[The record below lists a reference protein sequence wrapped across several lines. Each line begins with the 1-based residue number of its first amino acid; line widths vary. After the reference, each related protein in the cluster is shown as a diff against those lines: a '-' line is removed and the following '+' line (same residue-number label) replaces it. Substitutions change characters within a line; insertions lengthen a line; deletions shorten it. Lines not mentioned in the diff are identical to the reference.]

1 MTLDLEALL
10 APVSDTDRVGPDL
23 AYDPQRHA
31 IEQAFDAQVSIDS
44 TGTPAADSDTDWRKI
59 VAAIVEQSA
68 RAKDV
73 WLAVYLCR
81 AGARMGKLDV
91 VEVGARYL
99 CGLIERYW
107 EDGHPRLEEY
117 GVEGRTGACDT
128 LASYPAFIG
137 PLRNVVLVQHPRYGS
152 FTGEDLHR
160 FQRSGDAESDL
171 SGLRG
176 ALEDPAGLEQLTTA
190 SATIGRIEAVF
201 RSVDTALAERAGV
214 GAGAS
219 FAPTYQALGEIG
231 GAAKAFLPQPVDAD
245 EMPDDAPIEGEVS
258 VNIGATG
265 GSLRSRADV
274 TRAIDLVIAYYR
286 QREPHS
292 PVPLL
297 LARAREW
304 VDRDFLEVLEDIAP
318 NAMGDARQLLMFRGG
333 D

>member
-31 IEQAFDAQVSIDS
+31 IEQAFDAQVSIDT
-44 TGTPAADSDTDWRKI
+44 TGTQAADSDTDWRKI

-68 RAKDV
+68 QAKDI

-91 VEVGARYL
+91 LEVGARYL

-137 PLRNVVLVQHPRYGS
+137 PLRSVVLVQHPRHGT
-152 FTGEDLHR
+152 FTGEDLFR
-160 FQRSGDAESDL
+160 FQRGGDVEPGFGGFRA
-171 SGLRG
+171 

-190 SATIGRIEAVF
+190 SATLDRIEVAF
-201 RSVDTALAERAGV
+201 RSVDATLAEHAGV

-219 FAPTYQALGEIG
+219 FAPIYQTLGEIG
-231 GAAKAFLPQPVDAD
+231 GAARAFLPRPAEV
-245 EMPDDAPIEGEVS
+245 EELPDGAPAED
-258 VNIGATG
+258 GAAASMGTTG
-265 GSLRSRADV
+265 GPIRSRADV

-297 LARAREW
+297 LGRAREW

-318 NAMGDARQLLMFRGG
+318 NAMGDARQLLLFRGG

>member
-10 APVSDTDRVGPDL
+10 APVSDADRVGPDL

-31 IEQAFDAQVSIDS
+31 IEQAFDSQVSIDS
-44 TGTPAADSDTDWRKI
+44 TGTPPTDSDTDWRKI
-59 VAAIVEQSA
+59 VVAIVEQSDK
-68 RAKDV
+68 AKDV

-91 VEVGARYL
+91 VEAGAHYL

-107 EDGHPRLEEY
+107 EDVHPRLEEY
-117 GVEGRTGACDT
+117 GIEGRTGACDT

-137 PLRNVVLVQHPRYGS
+137 PLRNVVLVQHPRHGS
-152 FTGEDLHR
+152 FTGEDLLR
-160 FQRSGDAESDL
+160 FQRSGDAES
-171 SGLRG
+171 GFGELRG
-176 ALEDPAGLEQLTTA
+176 ALEDPSGLEQLAIA
-190 SATIGRIEAVF
+190 SATIERIEAVF
-201 RSVDTALAERAGV
+201 RTVDAALAERAGV

-219 FAPTYQALGEIG
+219 FAPIYQALGEIG
-231 GAAKAFLPQPVDAD
+231 GAARAFLPQSMDAD
-245 EMPDDAPIEGEVS
+245 ETPDDPSTEFEVPAS
-258 VNIGATG
+258 MGAVG
-265 GSLRSRADV
+265 GPLRSRADV

-286 QREPHS
+286 QREPQS

-297 LARAREW
+297 LGRAREW